1 MTEWL
6 RIMLE
11 EIERRRR
18 AERDALQE
26 HEQRLRERSA
36 GELTRGST
44 PAGSTVGRRS

>member
-18 AERDALQE
+18 AERDAGEEQE
-26 HEQRLRERSA
+26 RRQREGGTAEPTDGAGDAASA
-36 GELTRGST
+36 
-44 PAGSTVGRRS
+44 GRRS